1 MEKEENLEE
10 RSLRQFDALVE
21 RGNLLWRTTTPQL
34 IKAEPF
40 NFQFR
45 SANSLIAK
53 PILSSTDPGRSKST
67 NAFSDTDPDFLIS
80 HIGSSH
86 TLILNKYCVVRPQ
99 FILHANSFIP
109 QSDHLTESDLGASW
123 TVLSSLTRGKYIV
136 IYNCGF
142 EGGSSIGHKHLQILP
157 RPSEGD
163 GFEFF
168 PDLLGL
174 SSDTSTVSD
183 IPFRHAVKKVPT
195 SPSSTQL
202 IEIYESLVEISGVK
216 DAAGHNVLLTGDWI
230 LVIPRS
236 KGRKGILSANAAA
249 MAGMVW
255 VTGEEE
261 VRQWVEAGL
270 MNLLCEFGVSVS
282 ATSDPLPI

>member
-1 MEKEENLEE
+1 MW
-10 RSLRQFDALVE
+10 Q
-21 RGNLLWRTTTPQL
+21 
-34 IKAEPF
+34 
-40 NFQFR
+40 FQFR
-45 SANSLIAK
+45 SANSLTAK

-67 NAFSDTDPDFLIS
+67 NAFSDTDPDFFLS

-99 FILHANSFIP
+99 FLLHTNTFIP
-109 QSDHLTESDLGASW
+109 QSDHLTESDLAAAW

-142 EGGSSIGHKHLQILP
+142 EGGSSVGHKHLQILP
-157 RPSEGD
+157 RPKKEE

-168 PDLLGL
+168 PDLLGIDSGPL
-174 SSDTSTVSD
+174 TSQTHLPDSKANGFTWEDTSTVPK
-183 IPFRHAVKKVPT
+183 IPFRHSVKKLLP
-195 SPSSTQL
+195 SPSAAQL
-202 IEIYESLVEISGVK
+202 VGIYKSLVEQAKVQE
-216 DAAGHNVLLTGDWI
+216 AAGHNVLLTEDWM
-230 LVIPRS
+230 LVIPRT

-261 VRQWVEAGL
+261 VRQWVEAGP
-270 MNLLCEFGVSVS
+270 MKLLCEFGVVDQEV
-282 ATSDPLPI
+282 A

>member
-1 MEKEENLEE
+1 MEKEESLEE

-34 IKAEPF
+34 IKADPF

-45 SANSLIAK
+45 SANSLTAK

-67 NAFSDTDPDFLIS
+67 NAFSDTDPDFLLS
-80 HIGSSH
+80 HIGPSH

-99 FILHANSFIP
+99 FLLHTNTFIP
-109 QSDHLTESDLGASW
+109 QSDHLTESDLAAAW

-142 EGGSSIGHKHLQILP
+142 EGGSSVGHKHLQILP
-157 RPSEGD
+157 RPKKEE

-168 PDLLGL
+168 PDLLGID
-174 SSDTSTVSD
+174 SDTSTVPK
-183 IPFRHAVKKVPT
+183 IPFRYSVKKLLP
-195 SPSSTQL
+195 SPSAAQL
-202 IEIYESLVEISGVK
+202 IGIYKSLVEQARVK
-216 DAAGHNVLLTGDWI
+216 EAAGHNVLLTKDWM
-230 LVIPRS
+230 LVIPRT

-261 VRQWVEAGL
+261 VRQWVEAGP
-270 MNLLCEFGVSVS
+270 MKLLCEFGVVDQEV
-282 ATSDPLPI
+282 A